1 MVRRMKVYIV
11 TSGIYSDYCINRV
24 YIDKNKA
31 NEYAEW
37 LANDH
42 VTVEEYD
49 ISDDDAIE
57 KQYKIRIELKWYPN
71 KEEKL
76 IARSWKD
83 CESDYNYNYY
93 SNYSGIWEELIVV
106 RTVNAD
112 NYSEQYWKDKL
123 TKFIYDLKAYVN
135 QLKAEGFN
143 EKFIKDAI
151 EF

>member
-1 MVRRMKVYIV
+1 MVRHMKVYIV

-57 KQYKIRIELKWYPN
+57 K
-71 KEEKL
+71 
-76 IARSWKD
+76 
-83 CESDYNYNYY
+83 
-93 SNYSGIWEELIVV
+93 
-106 RTVNAD
+106 
-112 NYSEQYWKDKL
+112 
-123 TKFIYDLKAYVN
+123 
-135 QLKAEGFN
+135 
-143 EKFIKDAI
+143 
-151 EF
+151 